1 MWSNWRLTHGVINID
16 MWCNKILTCGVK
28 NIDTW
33 CNKIWAWMPRQP
45 VAMWMTCQ
53 LLAWMTCQKP
63 TWMGHVDPEIPWWKF
78 FHHRKKTVLWC
89 VWTFRH
95 GNTNLMLV
103 LWQSEIHYKFITELS
118 LWRIWSLQWRK
129 PFEVTISTSD
139 YISDKN
145 IFHITNVS
153 DYISDKIIFDVT
165 NVYVFFLCFLR
176 SVYL

>member
-78 FHHRKKTVLWC
+78 FHHRKKNSSVMCLNVSSREHKLDACFMTKWNSLQIHYR
-89 VWTFRH
+89 TFFV
-95 GNTNLMLV
+95 TNL
-103 LWQSEIHYKFITELS
+103 
-118 LWRIWSLQWRK
+118 
-129 PFEVTISTSD
+129 
-139 YISDKN
+139 
-145 IFHITNVS
+145 IFTMTKAI
-153 DYISDKIIFDVT
+153 
-165 NVYVFFLCFLR
+165 R
-176 SVYL
+176 SYDFHKWLH

>member
-45 VAMWMTCQ
+45 AAMWMTCQ

-78 FHHRKKTVLWC
+78 FHHRKKQFCDVFERFVTGTQTWC
-89 VWTFRH
+89 LFYDKV
-95 GNTNLMLV
+95 
-103 LWQSEIHYKFITELS
+103 KFITN
-118 LWRIWSLQWRK
+118 SLQ
-129 PFEVTISTSD
+129 
-139 YISDKN
+139 N
-145 IFHITNVS
+145 
-153 DYISDKIIFDVT
+153 
-165 NVYVFFLCFLR
+165 FLCDEFDLYNDESHSKLR
-176 SVYL
+176 FPQVITLVTRIFFTSLM